1 VTAGA
6 LLVALTLLVGAFI
19 GSVGVGGVLLGPALV
34 LLGVA
39 GPHEAAATSTW
50 AFIVTGVI
58 GTVVYA
64 RSSSIDWPMLARIAV
79 GVVPAAFLGA
89 RANALLA
96 GDAVLVLLGLLT
108 LAVGAQQLA
117 GRRRRAH
124 PTSLGTGR
132 LVLVGAVVGFGSAI
146 TGTGGPV
153 LLVPI
158 LLTLGVAP
166 LTAVAVSQAAQLPV
180 VGAASVGY
188 LQAGL
193 TDVRLGTVIGLVAGL
208 GVLLGARL
216 ARRADPHRLARAV
229 AVACVLTGVLLL
241 VRAVAG
247 RG

>member
-1 VTAGA
+1 MSP
-6 LLVALTLLVGAFI
+6 LLAVLAVLVGSFI
-19 GSVGVGGVLLGPALV
+19 GAVGVGGVLLGPALV

-50 AFIVTGVI
+50 AFIVTGVV

-64 RSSSIDWPMLARIAV
+64 RGGGIDWPMLGRLAV

-89 RANALLA
+89 RANALLG
-96 GDAVLVLLGLLT
+96 GDVVLVLLGLLT
-108 LAVGAQQLA
+108 LGVGARQLA
-117 GRRRRAH
+117 GRRRRVH
-124 PTSLGTGR
+124 QVRLGTGR

-158 LLTLGVAP
+158 LLTLGVGP
-166 LTAVAVSQAAQLPV
+166 LTAVAVSQGAQLPV

-193 TDVRLGTVIGLVAGL
+193 TDVRLGTALGLVAGL
-208 GVLLGARL
+208 GVLVGARL
-216 ARRADPHRLARAV
+216 ARGADPHRLARAV

-241 VRAVAG
+241 VRALTG
-247 RG
+247 